1 VFGAVDVFDF
11 LAKIVAHVLS
21 WMFVIGVAGTV
32 LLAIPVAAYQLFSVL
47 FEKDRPDEKETPLLS
62 QPYWSKTAKQKRRR
76 EKAMATPKLTNV
88 SWLGPKDE
96 MDRASHL
103 LGKCSECFEIICVE
117 KAVANP
123 QDTQQETNEMI
134 YKAFGAHVKLKHSE
148 EASQAARQIETRKTF
163 DDYRKKVGS

>member
-1 VFGAVDVFDF
+1 
-11 LAKIVAHVLS
+11 
-21 WMFVIGVAGTV
+21 
-32 LLAIPVAAYQLFSVL
+32 
-47 FEKDRPDEKETPLLS
+47 
-62 QPYWSKTAKQKRRR
+62 
-76 EKAMATPKLTNV
+76 MATPKLTNV

-117 KAVANP
+117 KAVANQ

-134 YKAFGAHVKLKHSE
+134 YKAFGTHVKLKHSE
-148 EASQAARQIETRKTF
+148 EAGQAARQIETKKTF

>member
-1 VFGAVDVFDF
+1 
-11 LAKIVAHVLS
+11 
-21 WMFVIGVAGTV
+21 
-32 LLAIPVAAYQLFSVL
+32 
-47 FEKDRPDEKETPLLS
+47 
-62 QPYWSKTAKQKRRR
+62 
-76 EKAMATPKLTNV
+76 MATPKLTNV

-103 LGKCSECFEIICVE
+103 SGKCSQCFEIICVE

-134 YKAFGAHVKLKHSE
+134 YKAFGTHVKLKHSV
-148 EASQAARQIETRKTF
+148 EASQAARQIETKKTF